1 MQFNVR
7 HKLAYNVIDVSVK
20 PDGTEIDLGW
30 LNKGGD

>member
-7 HKLAYNVIDVSVK
+7 HKSAYKVIDVSVK

-30 LNKGGD
+30 LDGED